1 MVWSLFKGIHKVTSI
16 IALTNI
22 KLMPNTNTVIMI
34 SKKILRN
41 LEPNTTTASM
51 RVCILHIRDI
61 KLSIRDIR
69 AGIRDTDTTYRR

>member
-1 MVWSLFKGIHKVTSI
+1 MVWSLLKGIHKVTSI
-16 IALTNI
+16 TALTNI
-22 KLMPNTNTVIMI
+22 KLMPNTNAVITI
-34 SKKILRN
+34 SKEILRN
-41 LEPNTTTASM
+41 INPTTTTAHM